1 MAEFGT
7 GFRITVSTGQLIRT
21 ADRVKSL
28 VNVMRASYDE
38 MNAIISETSYYWKG
52 TAGDA
57 KRKIYNEKK
66 ETAEEMLRYLSAY
79 PADLLKMAG
88 VYEESEKS
96 NTQFA
101 QSLSSDIIM

>member
-21 ADRVKSL
+21 ADSVKNL
-28 VNVMRASYDE
+28 VDE
-38 MNAIISETSYYWKG
+38 MRTTCDTLNTIISGTGYYWKG
-52 TAGDA
+52 KTGDA